1 MWGRR
6 TYTPQFGRRLAEL
19 MAAVKTEPVSERPLL
34 YKSEYAAPAHYA
46 LLFLYSMLLL
56 LLWVYVPTAGG

>member
-19 MAAVKTEPVSERPLL
+19 MAAVKKEPVSERPLL
-34 YKSEYAAPAHYA
+34 YKSSDAAPAQYA
-46 LLFLYSMLLL
+46 PLFLLPCCHCCHGRMYL
-56 LLWVYVPTAGG
+56 